1 MSRHFQEP
9 VRQLLQ
15 ELMEPCESE
24 LMMDMLENVNQS
36 FTDGINAFLE
46 KSGKKFQSKDPE
58 KMKSYLRIYPMAQ
71 VLISIHK
78 YYELNKDTEILENTI
93 SELLHSLEREHTEKT
108 LH

>member
-1 MSRHFQEP
+1 MSHHFQEP

-15 ELMEPCESE
+15 ELMESSESE
-24 LMMDMLENVNQS
+24 IMMDMLEMANQS

-46 KSGKKFQSKDPE
+46 KSGKKLQPDE
-58 KMKSYLRIYPMAQ
+58 LKSYLKIYPMAQ

-78 YYELNKDTEILENTI
+78 YYELTKDTMILEDTI
-93 SELLHSLEREHTEKT
+93 SELLHFLEREHTEKT

>member
-1 MSRHFQEP
+1 MSQHFQESI
-9 VRQLLQ
+9 RQLLQ
-15 ELMEPCESE
+15 ELMEPSESE
-24 LMMDMLENVNQS
+24 LMMDMLETTNQS
-36 FTDGINAFLE
+36 FTDGINTFLE
-46 KSGKKFQSKDPE
+46 TAGKKLQPE
-58 KMKSYLRIYPMAQ
+58 DMKSYLRIYPMAQ

>member
-1 MSRHFQEP
+1 MSQHFQEP
-9 VRQLLQ
+9 VRKLLQ

-24 LMMDMLENVNQS
+24 LMLDMLESANLS

-46 KSGKKFQSKDPE
+46 EAGKKLQPE
-58 KMKSYLRIYPMAQ
+58 EIKSYLRIYPMAQ

-78 YYELNKDTEILENTI
+78 YYELNKDTEVLENTI
-93 SELLHSLEREHTEKT
+93 SELVHSLEREHTEKT